1 LENGGCGEGDNC
13 LLLRAS
19 DWSIA
24 TNLEYLAFTILPGVL
39 GYLIKNYLGATAR
52 MSRAI
57 LSLRYCAQFMVDV
70 SNSSK
75 SDNDEMSTSWKK
87 LLEESELRTSAMKV
101 LSAPYLIPTALFIQH
116 ELLGLKKEKTIG
128 SGQIKDFAKYVVRA
142 GRLHVDDRRDPNKA
156 LERRCKVI
164 SFYGGDKVLPSPQ
177 DCHAKQMKS
186 VA

>member
-1 LENGGCGEGDNC
+1 
-13 LLLRAS
+13 
-19 DWSIA
+19 
-24 TNLEYLAFTILPGVL
+24 
-39 GYLIKNYLGATAR
+39 

-70 SNSSK
+70 RNSPK
-75 SDNDEMSTSWKK
+75 SDNDEMSASWKK

-128 SGQIKDFAKYVVRA
+128 SEQIKDFAKYVVRA
-142 GRLHVDDRRDPNKA
+142 GRLHVDDHRDPNKA
-156 LERRCKVI
+156 LERCKVI
-164 SFYGGDKVLPSPQ
+164 SFYGGDKFLPSAQ
-177 DCHAKQMKS
+177 DCHAKQIKS